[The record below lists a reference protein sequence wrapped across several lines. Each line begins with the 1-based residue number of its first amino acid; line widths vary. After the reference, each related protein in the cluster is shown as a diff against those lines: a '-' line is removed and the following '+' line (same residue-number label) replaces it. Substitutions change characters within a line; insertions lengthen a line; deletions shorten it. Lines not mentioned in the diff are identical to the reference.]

1 MERTTRRWVAIL
13 TVVVAVYVV
22 LLLGHWVLG
31 VTILPW

>member
-13 TVVVAVYVV
+13 AVVVTVYVL

-31 VTILPW
+31 VNILP